1 MAPLNSSSSKSPI
14 WTRDRVSNPSRSHF
28 SPGLKLILRTQVT
41 NPEHGRFQSLSKG
54 VYGTYINVVNSVYS
68 KTSINGGGRA
78 ADSPPFPSYDF
89 NYYSPTISILIW
101 NTMCIVYSNS
111 VTMPFCRLHLIV

>member
-1 MAPLNSSSSKSPI
+1 MRFNME
-14 WTRDRVSNPSRSHF
+14 H
-28 SPGLKLILRTQVT
+28 LILGYLIIILTKV
-41 NPEHGRFQSLSKG
+41 
-54 VYGTYINVVNSVYS
+54 VCTYINVVNSVYS

-89 NYYSPTISILIW
+89 NYYSPTRRILIW
-101 NTMCIVYSNS
+101 ITMCIVYSNS